1 MLSASACWVKVQL
14 SSPKCYWLFQGWRAA
29 LFTPMA
35 ILSLPMR
42 SPEWMA
48 GVQKL
53 VTKCGQ
59 RLRVLA
65 LEMQVSMID
74 VAAVV
79 QHIAQQYVGVG
90 RFIAAALPRLTHGAV
105 AHQLRPAVAG
115 ALAGRNGRQRNGAAR
130 ATLPQPGDR
139 QLHDRHTMRIR
150 TRLHIW
156 MIHTVTHTVARAL
169 CGVG

>member
-1 MLSASACWVKVQL
+1 MCLRVKVVGLCAEHVREDFEEFRLKAKWTNAL
-14 SSPKCYWLFQGWRAA
+14 SLRVLGQGTTFGPKCYWLSQGWRAA
-29 LFTPMA
+29 LFTSVA

-53 VTKCGQ
+53 VTKCGP

-74 VAAVV
+74 VSAVV

-115 ALAGRNGRQRNGAAR
+115 ALAG
-130 ATLPQPGDR
+130 
-139 QLHDRHTMRIR
+139 
-150 TRLHIW
+150 
-156 MIHTVTHTVARAL
+156 
-169 CGVG
+169 

>member
-14 SSPKCYWLFQGWRAA
+14 SARSATGPQGWRAA
-29 LFTPMA
+29 LFTSVA

-42 SPEWMA
+42 SSEWMA

-53 VTKCGQ
+53 VTKCGP

-90 RFIAAALPRLTHGAV
+90 RFIAAALPRLTRISRCCGSPA
-105 AHQLRPAVAG
+105 AARGCRSSRWTKWPTAEWSCSRDTAPTWRPSTARPAYNA
-115 ALAGRNGRQRNGAAR
+115 NSY
-130 ATLPQPGDR
+130 ATP
-139 QLHDRHTMRIR
+139 HA
-150 TRLHIW
+150 
-156 MIHTVTHTVARAL
+156 VTH
-169 CGVG
+169 CGASTRGIV